1 MFPKGRAR
9 SGIIV
14 LPCGA
19 GKTLTGVAAA
29 RVNTPSPPFTS
40 LGGAINSR
48 TLIDASSLSP
58 IIDGAPHQ
66 GALESVASHFHCADV
81 QYSDD
86 SS

>member
-1 MFPKGRAR
+1 M
-9 SGIIV
+9 

-29 RVNTPSPPFTS
+29 RVNTPSSPPFTS
-40 LGGAINSR
+40 FGGAINSR

-66 GALESVASHFHCADV
+66 GALESVASRFHCADV
-81 QYSDD
+81 RYSDD